1 MPHKPK
7 IAFERTFSFGKKRS
21 CLRKKTIKKYARS
34 YILKIDTQKL
44 TIDTT
49 IITANSL
56 QKLNAELE
64 KLILKGIKS
73 TGTNTM

>member
-1 MPHKPK
+1 LSE
-7 IAFERTFSFGKKRS
+7 I
-21 CLRKKTIKKYARS
+21 KTIKKYARS

-44 TIDTT
+44 TIDT
-49 IITANSL
+49 IIIAANSL